1 MGCLFDLI
9 LGGNDRGLFLH
20 LAHLGY
26 ALQLWII
33 EIRHFLE
40 MLSVLLE
47 TPDHELGFI
56 KGWFLFVEGSLFQNE
71 LLFEGIVVKVVVL

>member
-1 MGCLFDLI
+1 MGYLFDLF
-9 LGGNDRGLFLH
+9 LGGTGRGLLLH
-20 LAHLGY
+20 LASLGF

-40 MLSVLLE
+40 MLGVLLE

-71 LLFEGIVVKVVVL
+71 LLFEGIILEVVVL